1 MPLSKASGLLASAI
15 LGYIGIYL
23 CRKNLSVAV
32 PMLKEHF
39 HVTKAEIGA
48 ISSYG
53 TIAYAVGKVSFGPV
67 IDRFGGRVC
76 FLLAMSGAALFGGLG
91 AFAPTLPVLMVLYS
105 LNRFSGAAGW
115 GSMAKQV
122 PDWFA
127 GRRLALPL
135 AFLSLSF
142 VFGGACATALASVIA
157 KYSHD
162 NWQAVL
168 GLPSLVLL
176 AIIVASWFVL
186 PRHTPAA
193 TAANPHDP
201 PRPNRW
207 IEIIAITKI
216 PQFWV
221 VCGLSFVLT
230 ITRETFNDWA
240 PDFFKTS
247 GGPQMSNTFAGFL
260 SLPFDVIGA
269 AGILFFG
276 WILDLLSGPQR
287 RLLLFTTLV
296 ALAALIYGLPEFIKW
311 GVIPAAVALG
321 MIGFLSYGPYSL
333 LAGVFAVEI
342 RGKESVGTVAGFVDA
357 SGYLGGGILA
367 GYFFGSILDHGG
379 YSRGFHTLAA
389 ITSVAAIL
397 CLVLKGGD
405 RRGRPA

>member
-32 PMLKEHF
+32 PMLKDHF
-39 HVTKAEIGA
+39 HVSKAEIGA
-48 ISSYG
+48 ISSFG
-53 TIAYAVGKVSFGPV
+53 TIAYMVGKVLFGPV
-67 IDRFGGRVC
+67 IDRFGGRAC
-76 FLLAMSGAALFGGLG
+76 FLFAMGGTAVFCGLG
-91 AFAPTLPVLMVLYS
+91 AFAPSLPVLMVFYS

-142 VFGGACATALASVIA
+142 VFGGACATAFASVVA

-162 NWQAVL
+162 NWHAVL
-168 GLPSLVLL
+168 GLPSIVLL
-176 AIIVASWFVL
+176 GIIIASWFVL
-186 PRHTPAA
+186 PRHAPASVP
-193 TAANPHDP
+193 ANPARP
-201 PRPNRW
+201 RRPNRW
-207 IEIIAITKI
+207 VEIAAIVKI

-247 GGPQMSNTFAGFL
+247 GGPQMTNTFAGFL
-260 SLPFDVIGA
+260 ALPFDVIGA

-276 WILDLLSGPQR
+276 WILDLLSGLQR

-296 ALAALIYGLPEFIKW
+296 ALAGLIYGLPEFITW
-311 GVIPAAVALG
+311 GLVPAAIALG
-321 MIGFLSYGPYSL
+321 LIGFLSYGPYSL
-333 LAGVFAVEI
+333 LAGVFSVEI

-379 YSRGFHTLAA
+379 YVRGFHLLAA
-389 ITSVAAIL
+389 ITSLAAIL
-397 CLVLKGGD
+397 CLFLKGGD
-405 RRGRPA
+405 RRGQPA